1 MIGKLQLPCD
11 SVVCVEDPSEY
22 YLIRWG
28 PEFCRHNQSKPME
41 MITTQVVSRTNKSF
55 IIEATMLA
63 GLWNMLIFLS
73 YSYFLIVLG
82 SRRALST
89 SGVCCF
95 PVSIRCCCNQSGRG
109 ARHCPRVPAS
119 SRRPAPQSKTK
130 VPEPSTASEK
140 KVRVHLTS
148 FTSRISGQFWLFG
161 EFAMARGYRR

>member
-63 GLWNMLIFLS
+63 G
-73 YSYFLIVLG
+73 
-82 SRRALST
+82 
-89 SGVCCF
+89 C
-95 PVSIRCCCNQSGRG
+95 PDG
-109 ARHCPRVPAS
+109 ARGTVEYAHIPVVFILSNCARV
-119 SRRPAPQSKTK
+119 
-130 VPEPSTASEK
+130 
-140 KVRVHLTS
+140 
-148 FTSRISGQFWLFG
+148 
-161 EFAMARGYRR
+161 